1 MFPVGKSEAEQKFW
15 QTPEVIEELLK
26 FLDLEST
33 LRLAR
38 THKMTQS
45 ILQGNWAWKNLI
57 KRTHPLNRVD
67 KVDHLVEILKLM
79 EDTRDNVLDLL
90 DAICKSNPFWE
101 ILRKEDGEA
110 AWTRLCQ
117 IMDLSEK
124 EWLEKAKRDEEDTE
138 DKEDA

>member
-1 MFPVGKSEAEQKFW
+1 M
-15 QTPEVIEELLK
+15 
-26 FLDLEST
+26 
-33 LRLAR
+33 
-38 THKMTQS
+38 
-45 ILQGNWAWKNLI
+45 
-57 KRTHPLNRVD
+57 
-67 KVDHLVEILKLM
+67 EILKLM

-117 IMDLSEK
+117 IIDLSEK

-138 DKEDA
+138 DEEDAEDEEEEDAKEEVEGDSCFNP